1 MTKEEFL
8 NLNIE
13 DKIDY
18 INNKLSE
25 GQTVIRI
32 REDIGIGEKTLQKII
47 KDNGYKYLQR
57 QKMYAK
63 EPINRLEAN
72 ERTMCRQEDIKP
84 TTSPEDKEQT
94 LSLQENIKDDLFKLL
109 SIKEE
114 LFDLV
119 MERRQREDKG
129 QSSIIEVIQEQG
141 IKIELDNSE
150 VVKRTIRGNKTVFD
164 NWDKFC
170 SANKQFNKQDLL
182 SMALKRYMEEYKN
195 NF

>member
-47 KDNGYKYLQR
+47 KNNGYKYLQG

-63 EPINRLEAN
+63 EPTSGLEAN
-72 ERTMCRQEDIKP
+72 ERTICKREATKP
-84 TTSPEDKEQT
+84 TISTEDKEHI

-119 MERRQREDKG
+119 MERRQREDKE

-141 IKIELDNSE
+141 IKIELDNSK

-182 SMALKRYMEEYKN
+182 SMALKSYMEKYN
-195 NF
+195 

>member
-1 MTKEEFL
+1 MTKEEFEKL
-8 NLNIE
+8 SIE
-13 DKIDY
+13 AKIDY

-32 REDIGIGEKTLQKII
+32 REDIGIGEKSLQRIMKE
-47 KDNGYKYLQR
+47 NGYKYLQGKR
-57 QKMYAK
+57 MYAK
-63 EPINRLEAN
+63 EPTISLEAN
-72 ERTMCRQEDIKP
+72 KRTMCRQEATKP
-84 TTSPEDKEQT
+84 TTSTEDKEQS
-94 LSLQENIKDDLFKLL
+94 LSLQENIKDDLLKLL

-114 LFDLV
+114 LFNLV
-119 MERRQREDKG
+119 MERRQRGDKE
-129 QSSIIEVIQEQG
+129 QSNIIEVIQKQG

-182 SMALKRYMEEYKN
+182 SMALKMYMEEYEK
-195 NF
+195 

>member
-13 DKIDY
+13 DKIEY

-32 REDIGIGEKTLQKII
+32 REDIGIGEKKFQKII
-47 KDNGYKYLQR
+47 KDNGYKYSQGKR
-57 QKMYAK
+57 MYTK
-63 EPINRLEAN
+63 EHTKSLEAN
-72 ERTMCRQEDIKP
+72 ERTICRQEATKHTIS
-84 TTSPEDKEQT
+84 TEDKGQT

-109 SIKEE
+109 SIKDE

-119 MERRQREDKG
+119 MEHRQREDKE
-129 QSSIIEVIQEQG
+129 QSSIIEVIQEQS
-141 IKIELDNSE
+141 IKIELDNSK

-182 SMALKRYMEEYKN
+182 SMALKKYMEKYSR
-195 NF
+195 